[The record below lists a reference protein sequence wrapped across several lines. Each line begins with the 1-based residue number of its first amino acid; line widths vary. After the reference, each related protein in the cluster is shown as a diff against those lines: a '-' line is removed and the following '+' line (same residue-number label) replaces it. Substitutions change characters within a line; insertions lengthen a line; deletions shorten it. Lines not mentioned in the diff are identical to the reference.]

1 MSRTVV
7 IGIRVPKEL
16 KEELE
21 RLGINYSDE
30 VRKFLT
36 KLVREKRAEKLIKE
50 IDDFMARIKP
60 IKENLAAELIREDR
74 NEG

>member
-1 MSRTVV
+1 MGRTVV

-36 KLVREKRAEKLIKE
+36 ELVREKRAEKLIKE

-60 IKENLAAELIREDR
+60 IKENFAAELIREDR
-74 NEG
+74 DEG

>member
-36 KLVREKRAEKLIKE
+36 KLVREKRTEKLIKE
-50 IDDFMARIKP
+50 IDDFMARINP

>member
-1 MSRTVV
+1 MGRTVV

-50 IDDFMARIKP
+50 IDNFMARIKP
-60 IKENLAAELIREDR
+60 IKENLVAELIREDR
-74 NEG
+74 DEG